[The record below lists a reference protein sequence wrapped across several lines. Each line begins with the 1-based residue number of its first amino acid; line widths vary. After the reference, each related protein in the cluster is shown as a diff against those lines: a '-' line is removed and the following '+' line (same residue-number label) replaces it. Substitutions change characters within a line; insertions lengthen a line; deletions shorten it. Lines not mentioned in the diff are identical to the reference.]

1 MEAAASEPTAPRT
14 LDPDEI
20 DFFASG
26 KVLADPY
33 PYYEALRERCPVRD
47 EPHHDVVMVTGYEEA
62 LAVFRDL
69 DTFSSANSVSGP
81 FPPFPVPL
89 EGDDV
94 TDLIE
99 QHRHEL
105 PFSDQLPCLDPP
117 EHTRQRGLMLRL
129 LTPGRLR
136 ESEHSVWELAD
147 QQLDE
152 FIQRGSCEY
161 IAEFAAPY
169 AMLVIADLLGVPED
183 DRRAFREQL
192 AKGTGLGGGETN
204 TMTHSP
210 LAFLYEKFSAYVE
223 DRRSRPRPDVLT
235 RMAQATYPD
244 GSPPE
249 VIDVVRI
256 AANLFAAG
264 QETTVRLL
272 GTALQLIAER
282 EDLQQRLR
290 SDHDAIPNF
299 LEEVL
304 RFDGPIKGDFRLART
319 ATTIGGVDVP
329 AGATV
334 MVLNGAANRDPRK
347 FERPDQFQPD
357 RANAR
362 EHLAFGHGAHFCAG
376 ATLARLEARIAVQR
390 ILERTS
396 SIRISE
402 QHHGPPGERRY
413 RYLPT
418 YILRGLNRLH
428 LEFDPVDG
436 RKLHA

>member
-1 MEAAASEPTAPRT
+1 MEAAATEPSAPRS
-14 LDPDEI
+14 LDTDEI

-33 PYYEALRERCPVRD
+33 PYYEALREQCPVRR
-47 EPHHDVVMVTGYEEA
+47 EPHHDVVMVTGYDEA
-62 LAVFRDL
+62 LDVFRDL
-69 DTFSSANSVSGP
+69 ETFSSANSVSGP

-94 TDLIE
+94 SDLIE
-99 QHRHEL
+99 EHRSEL

-136 ESEHSVWELAD
+136 ESESSVWELAD

-152 FIQRGSCEY
+152 FIDRGSCEY
-161 IAEFAAPY
+161 IEDFAAPY
-169 AMLVIADLLGVPED
+169 AMLVIANLLGVPED
-183 DRRAFREQL
+183 DRQAFREQL
-192 AKGTGLGGGETN
+192 AKNTGLGGGETN
-204 TMTHSP
+204 TMAHSP
-210 LAFLYEKFSAYVE
+210 LSFLYEKFSGYVQ
-223 DRRSRPRPDVLT
+223 DRRGTPRADVLT

-244 GSPPE
+244 GSMPE
-249 VIDVVRI
+249 LIDVVRV

-272 GTALQLIAER
+272 GAALQLIAER

-290 SDHDAIPNF
+290 SDHGAIPNF
-299 LEEVL
+299 VEEVL

-319 ATTIGGVDVP
+319 ATTIGSVDIA

-347 FERPDQFQPD
+347 FEQPHEFWPD
-357 RANAR
+357 RTNAR
-362 EHLAFGHGAHFCAG
+362 EHLAFGHGAHFCGG
-376 ATLARLEARIAVQR
+376 APLARLEARVAVQR

-396 SIRISE
+396 NIRISDE
-402 QHHGPPGERRY
+402 HHGAAGARRF

-418 YILRGLNRLH
+418 YVLRGVQRLH
-428 LEFDPVDG
+428 LEIDPV
-436 RKLHA
+436 